1 MDMKQIITECDT
13 KFDNVRDL
21 VNFVVLTQK
30 VKSQLDNKSVNVN
43 FGKNAEYYQ
52 QMMTEF
58 TNLFYQ
64 LTAEAGSAYYYIQ
77 QLESEIESLR
87 EQLYNASW
95 EIENARYDRECYDRD
110 TYQNGW

>member
-1 MDMKQIITECDT
+1 MKQIITECDT

-77 QLESEIESLR
+77 QLESEVESLR

>member
-1 MDMKQIITECDT
+1 MKQIITDCDI

-77 QLESEIESLR
+77 QLESQVEALQ
-87 EQLYNASW
+87 EQLNNASW
-95 EIENARYDRECYDRD
+95 EIENAQYDRECYDRD

>member
-1 MDMKQIITECDT
+1 MKQIITDCDT
-13 KFDNVRDL
+13 KFNNVRNL

-110 TYQNGW
+110 TYQNGL

>member
-43 FGKNAEYYQ
+43 FGKNADYYQ
-52 QMMTEF
+52 QLMTEF

>member
-1 MDMKQIITECDT
+1 MKQIITDCDT

-95 EIENARYDRECYDRD
+95 EIENARYDRACYDRD

>member
-1 MDMKQIITECDT
+1 MKQIITDCDI

-52 QMMTEF
+52 KMLTEF

-77 QLESEIESLR
+77 QLESQVEALQ
-87 EQLYNASW
+87 EQLNNASW
-95 EIENARYDRECYDRD
+95 EIENARYDREYYDRD

>member
-77 QLESEIESLR
+77 QLESEVESLR

>member
-1 MDMKQIITECDT
+1 MKQIITDCDT

-30 VKSQLDNKSVNVN
+30 VKSQLDNKSANVN

-52 QMMTEF
+52 KMLTEF

-110 TYQNGW
+110 TYQNGL

>member
-1 MDMKQIITECDT
+1 MKQIITECDT

-43 FGKNAEYYQ
+43 FGKNADYYQ
-52 QMMTEF
+52 QLMTEF